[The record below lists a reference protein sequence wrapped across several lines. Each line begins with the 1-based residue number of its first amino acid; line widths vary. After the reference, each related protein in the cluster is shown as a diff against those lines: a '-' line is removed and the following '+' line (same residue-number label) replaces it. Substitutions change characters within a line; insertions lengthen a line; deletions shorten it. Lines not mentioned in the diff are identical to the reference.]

1 MKYPKTPRNR
11 SSGDTIVEV
20 LVAIA
25 IVGAVL
31 AGAYTS
37 TRRSANATRTAQ
49 EQGEALKLAESQVEQ
64 IKIAIDANTPNV
76 TGAGNFCITGATLA
90 ASCVTGTGVVYTTVV
105 THSAGSRDFVVNVTW
120 PGLSGITNNVELD
133 YSTK

>member
-1 MKYPKTPRNR
+1 MKRITTLRSRN
-11 SSGDTIVEV
+11 SGDTIIEV
-20 LVAIA
+20 LIAIA
-25 IVGAVL
+25 VVGAVL

-37 TRRSANATRTAQ
+37 TQRSVNATRMAQ

-64 IKIAIDANTPNV
+64 IKIATDTNTLNV
-76 TGAGNFCITGATLA
+76 TGAGNFCINSGVLA

-105 THSAGSRDFVVNVTW
+105 THTAGSRDFIVNVTW
-120 PGLSGITNNVELD
+120 AGLSGLTNNVELD